1 MKKKIGHN
9 FQLSLTF
16 ASIISVCSAHTIV
29 EQKCSSEL
37 IYTFNSSNFEHGKI
51 QQIETENYF
60 INIVHFERSVSYAH
74 HQVGIIK
81 KSHPNRLSTYT
92 FEGIAFEI
100 VSLELDKHAH
110 GEEFLVTDKPSAR
123 GYRYSVLP
131 SPLSVLE
138 NDLKANKLLQNSER
152 NILSFWS
159 LPESYHPMF
168 SDINNDGICE
178 IINFTEKF
186 QREFM
191 YPKWHVGPTIYSF
204 DSLSGQAKLNKSLN
218 TKYYNTLWKDQEYK
232 FNQITNL
239 IKSSNSIDEFYS
251 KMPEFDP
258 GIPATKFL
266 YIAKKVKKFDIALVS
281 LETLLSEYRSL
292 RNQDELFAPPVFFHL
307 TSGFKFSE
315 FESLSKRAS
324 IFTKEELH
332 KIYPIFAMVAVK
344 VSKSWTQIKSD
355 LIKILSIDSRFLI
368 ALVETYQYPPTIT
381 L

>member
-1 MKKKIGHN
+1 MEYPESMKKNRLIII
-9 FQLSLTF
+9 FQLSVTF
-16 ASIISVCSAHTIV
+16 ASIISVCAAHTIV
-29 EQKCSSEL
+29 KQKCPSEH
-37 IYTFNSSNFEHGKI
+37 IYTFNNNDFEPGKI

-60 INIVHFERSVSYAH
+60 INIVHLERSVSYTH
-74 HQVGIIK
+74 HQLGIME
-81 KSHPNRLSTYT
+81 KSHPNRLSTYN

-100 VSLELDKHAH
+100 VLLELDKHVH

-123 GYRYSVLP
+123 GYRYSVIPRPLP
-131 SPLSVLE
+131 ILE
-138 NDLKANKLLQNSER
+138 NDLKANKLLQTSER
-152 NILSFWS
+152 NIHSFWS
-159 LPESYHPMF
+159 LPESYYPMF
-168 SDINNDGICE
+168 SDINNDGVCE

-191 YPKWHVGPTIYSF
+191 YPQWHVSPTIYSF

-218 TKYYNTLWKDQEYK
+218 IRYYNTLWNDQEYRL
-232 FNQITNL
+232 NQIINL

-266 YIAKKVKKFDIALVS
+266 YIAKKVKKFDIALIG

-292 RNQDELFAPPVFFHL
+292 RKQDEFDAPPVFFHL

-324 IFTKEELH
+324 IFTNEEIH
-332 KIYPIFAMVAVK
+332 KIYPIYAMVAG
-344 VSKSWTQIKSD
+344 KSLQKLDTNK
-355 LIKILSIDSRFLI
+355 K
-368 ALVETYQYPPTIT
+368 
-381 L
+381 